1 MNYITYFYSGYCNV
15 LLQHFFIMNDIM
27 HLYSGY
33 FSVFLQ
39 RLWLLE
45 DNSAEAGLN
54 VPLFSHLWIWFVN
67 GCNEDRYQERVRS
80 GEREKQIIRRKD
92 RHTDRQTEKFTNDG
106 DLYSTFHPCV
116 FEIDLTIKFFS
127 VCVCVCVCVWQIGPG
142 EQPTAGCT
150 VLADFH
156 DTKFDR
162 ISRPNCLRPSLGL

>member
-45 DNSAEAGLN
+45 DNSAAAGLN

-116 FEIDLTIKFFS
+116 FEIDLTIKFFC
-127 VCVCVCVCVWQIGPG
+127 VCVCVCVCVCGKLDLTNNQRQVVLFLLTSTTPNSTGFQG
-142 EQPTAGCT
+142 QT
-150 VLADFH
+150 VS
-156 DTKFDR
+156 DR
-162 ISRPNCLRPSLGL
+162 L